1 MDAEKRRLGYREGV
15 ISSVLNTVL
24 FGLKFWVG
32 TAVGSVAMIADAWH
46 TLSDTLTS
54 LVVILG
60 FWISSKPKDDEHPFG
75 HGRAE
80 LIASVIIGTLLGVV
94 GLNFLKES
102 WNQLGEHQAVEY
114 STISIIVFGISVAG
128 KEALRGIRSG
138 RAGR

>member
-60 FWISSKPKDDEHPFG
+60 FWISSKPKPAG
-75 HGRAE
+75 PSRA
-80 LIASVIIGTLLGVV
+80 T
-94 GLNFLKES
+94 
-102 WNQLGEHQAVEY
+102 
-114 STISIIVFGISVAG
+114 
-128 KEALRGIRSG
+128 R
-138 RAGR
+138 